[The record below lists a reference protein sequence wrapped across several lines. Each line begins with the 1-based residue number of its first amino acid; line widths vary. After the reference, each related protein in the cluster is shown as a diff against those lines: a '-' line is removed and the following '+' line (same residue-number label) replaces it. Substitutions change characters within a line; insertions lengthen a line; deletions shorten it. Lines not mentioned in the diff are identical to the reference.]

1 MARFP
6 AVQARLLASA
16 ARMLAPG
23 GTLVYCVC
31 SPLAAEGRDVVAG
44 AIAEGLL
51 VRQPVTGAECP
62 GFEDCVTP
70 EGDVVTLPSPSRDCD
85 AFYIARLTHPASPA

>member
-1 MARFP
+1 
-6 AVQARLLASA
+6 
-16 ARMLAPG
+16 MLAPG

-31 SPLAAEGRDVVAG
+31 SPLAAEGRDVVAA
-44 AIAEGLL
+44 AIAGGEV
-51 VRQPVTGAECP
+51 VRRPVTAAECP

-85 AFYIARLTHPASPA
+85 AFYIARLAHPAALA